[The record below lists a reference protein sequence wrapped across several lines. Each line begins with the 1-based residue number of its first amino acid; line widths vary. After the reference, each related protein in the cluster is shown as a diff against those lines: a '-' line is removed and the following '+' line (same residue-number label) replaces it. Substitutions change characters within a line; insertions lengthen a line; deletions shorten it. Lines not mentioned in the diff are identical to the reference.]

1 MSLTNCHTTPTS
13 FANEKARGERKL
25 TTLHYNLPPMFC
37 NQFWGRLFTC
47 LAHILQYWETI
58 SFSCMH
64 INIPLGRLF
73 DLTFDNGG
81 SKPRESVGFASTVAV
96 TTLSSRNSHG
106 KGPSSLLFVINPI
119 FNAGHFYLLPIIIC
133 ALSRVFDYVL
143 KSKNA
148 GRNTRQASLI
158 IGWRILLTL
167 LPIPPSSLTC
177 ICIFIL
183 NNGSIYFC
191 ILRIVCLIHYYHIIT

>member
-37 NQFWGRLFTC
+37 NQFWCRLFTC

-106 KGPSSLLFVINPI
+106 KGPSLLLFVINPI
-119 FNAGHFYLLPIIIC
+119 FNAGHFYCMCCLL
-133 ALSRVFDYVL
+133 
-143 KSKNA
+143 
-148 GRNTRQASLI
+148 SL
-158 IGWRILLTL
+158 WLC
-167 LPIPPSSLTC
+167 P
-177 ICIFIL
+177 
-183 NNGSIYFC
+183 
-191 ILRIVCLIHYYHIIT
+191 